1 MYNNNNDDDQETLLT
16 SFQPKNKKDLVD
28 KKVTGNSL
36 RGHWA
41 RRFIVQG
48 CEAAAAHKKWR
59 KPFGVT
65 TTTTTGKNKKKGVM
79 PWTTR

>member
-1 MYNNNNDDDQETLLT
+1 
-16 SFQPKNKKDLVD
+16 VD

-65 TTTTTGKNKKKGVM
+65 TTTTTGKNKKKRCNALDDKVKKKE
-79 PWTTR
+79 RKR

>member
-1 MYNNNNDDDQETLLT
+1 M
-16 SFQPKNKKDLVD
+16 
-28 KKVTGNSL
+28 

-41 RRFIVQG
+41 RRFIVRG

-65 TTTTTGKNKKKGVM
+65 TTTTTTTGKKKLKKKRCNALDDKVKKKE
-79 PWTTR
+79 RKR